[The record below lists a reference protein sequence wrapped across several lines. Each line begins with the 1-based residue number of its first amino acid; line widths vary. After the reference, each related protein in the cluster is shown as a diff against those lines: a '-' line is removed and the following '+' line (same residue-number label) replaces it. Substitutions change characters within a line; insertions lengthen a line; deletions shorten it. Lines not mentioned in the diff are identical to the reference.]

1 MVCKLYYGDN
11 AYRYRGA
18 AVFLKSIELFGFKSF
33 AEKSRLDF
41 SSGITSLLGPNG
53 CGKSNIVDAI
63 KWVLGEQSIKTLRA
77 GKMEDVIFNGTES
90 RKKLNVAEVVLTVS
104 NEHNELPLEVPE
116 IAIKRRMYRSGE
128 SEYFINN
135 AQVRLKEVRELFY
148 DTGIG
153 KTAYSILEQGKIDQ
167 ILSSRPEDRRYVFE
181 EAAGITRYRQRQA
194 EAQRKLDKTEEHLR
208 QVQQILKEVKQTY
221 DSRKVQAQ
229 RAQEYKKLDSRI
241 FELEVEL
248 QLKRLHAL
256 QTRQKERQD
265 QLQGG
270 SEHVRMLEE
279 HQQELQQLIDVQTE
293 KMNDLSKERI
303 EIQTQ
308 LHRMD
313 ESKNSRKS
321 QLELLGEQIDDL
333 NQNAEEISGRIQQ
346 LKQRIERSR
355 QLKHDHEKKMQEIQT
370 EYEQTLGDRKICE
383 QTISAAA
390 ERIKAIENEQ
400 ADGQKTLR
408 DLDGQLIERSAQM
421 QEITESIARE
431 LDAKLKASGYSASVK
446 QETEQDLSR
455 SLQSLIVSI
464 RGKAAMLEDAAA
476 LGVRQT
482 KQLIAQAAKELEEA
496 ERALEGL
503 VSKLSGYFSMMPNF
517 IDEFLSPAGIMTK
530 KRQIDEAVSRIYEQQ
545 QRIRDH
551 EKQLEQEHA
560 KFTKRRESYRSTL
573 EKTKIAEVELKGK
586 LASLSSDTKA
596 LEKAIGEY
604 ERELEQSER
613 AFEKLGERRLA
624 AQQKIERLKDAGEQK
639 GVEEQQLRERLNS
652 VQQQLKHESGQLE
665 KRREQLVKQ
674 QQSLVST
681 TSQIERFKAEIS
693 SASEEISYLF
703 ETFEE
708 NYARSLHEF
717 ERETMSS
724 TGEQELKRELKEL
737 KQKVASLGYINHMA
751 AQEFSEVS
759 GRYDFLKKQLQDLE
773 QAKEDL
779 LDVTQEI
786 TSRCEALF
794 EQTYTSIR
802 KNFHVMFRRL
812 FGGGRAE
819 LKLIDPD
826 DILGTGID
834 IFAQP
839 PGKKL
844 EKISLLSGGER
855 SMTAVALMF
864 ATYLVKPSPFCI
876 LDEIDAALD
885 DANIGYFLDIL
896 QEFSETSQFIIITHN
911 KKTVLGS
918 ASMVGVTMQE
928 AGISKVIA
936 YRLDERPGESN
947 HQMRT

>member
-1 MVCKLYYGDN
+1 MVGKLYDGDH
-11 AYRYRGA
+11 AYRHRGA

-33 AEKSRLDF
+33 ADKSRLDF

-104 NEHNELPLEVPE
+104 NERNELPLEVPE

-135 AQVRLKEVRELFY
+135 APVRLREVRELFY

-181 EAAGITRYRQRQA
+181 EAAGITRYKQRQA
-194 EAQRKLDKTEEHLR
+194 EAQRKLERTEEHLR

-229 RAQEYKKLDSRI
+229 RAQEYKKLDARI

-248 QLKRLHAL
+248 QLRRLGAL
-256 QTRQKERQD
+256 QKRQKEKQD

-270 SEHVRMLEE
+270 SEHARMLEQ
-279 HQQELQQLIDVQTE
+279 HQKELQQLIDVQAE

-333 NQNAEEISGRIQQ
+333 NRNAEEITGRIQQ
-346 LKQRIERSR
+346 LTQRIERSK
-355 QLKHDHEKKMQEIQT
+355 QLKADHEKQLARLHS

-383 QTISAAA
+383 QTITAAA
-390 ERIKAIENEQ
+390 ERIGAIEGEQ
-400 ADGQKTLR
+400 AEGQKRLR
-408 DLDGQLIERSAQM
+408 DFDQQLIERSAQM

-431 LDAKLKASGYSASVK
+431 LDAKLKASGYSASAK
-446 QETEQDLSR
+446 QETEHELSH
-455 SLQSLIVSI
+455 SLQSLIVTI
-464 RGKAAMLEDAAA
+464 RGKAALLEDAAA
-476 LGVRQT
+476 LGSRQS
-482 KQLIAQAAKELEEA
+482 KQLVSQAAKELEEA
-496 ERALEGL
+496 EGLLE
-503 VSKLSGYFSMMPNF
+503 KLNSRLSDYFSMMPNF

-545 QRIRDH
+545 RQIRDRA
-551 EKQLEQEHA
+551 EKLEQEHV

-573 EKTKIAEVELKGK
+573 EKTKISEVELKGR
-586 LASLSSDTKA
+586 LGSLTSDMHE
-596 LEKAIGEY
+596 LEKTISEH
-604 ERELEQSER
+604 ERELGQSES
-613 AFEKLGERRLA
+613 AFEKLGERRFA
-624 AQQKIERLKDAGEQK
+624 AKRKIEKLKDAGQQK
-639 GVEEQQLRERLNS
+639 GAEEQELRKRLES
-652 VQQQLKHESGQLE
+652 VQQQLKQQSQQLE
-665 KRREQLVKQ
+665 KRREQLSRQ
-674 QQSLVST
+674 QESLLST
-681 TSQIERFKAEIS
+681 AAQMERYKAEIS
-693 SASEEISYLF
+693 SAGEEIGYLLDS
-703 ETFEE
+703 FEE

-717 ERETMSS
+717 ERETESS
-724 TGEQELKRELKEL
+724 GNEQELKRELKDL

-759 GRYDFLKKQLQDLE
+759 GRYEFLRKQLQDLE
-773 QAKEDL
+773 KAKEDL
-779 LDVTQEI
+779 LEVTKEI
-786 TSRCEALF
+786 TSRCEVLF
-794 EQTYTSIR
+794 EQTYTRIR
-802 KNFHVMFRRL
+802 KNFHIMFRRL

-826 DILGTGID
+826 DILSSGID

-936 YRLDERPGESN
+936 YRLDDRPGESS
-947 HQMRT
+947 HQLRP